1 VTEIS
6 NVQWSQ
12 DARDAYEWGQKSG
25 YTARRL
31 GLDKKKPD
39 MKKEESTKEEQVSK

>member
-6 NVQWSQ
+6 NMQWSQ
-12 DARDAYEWGQKSG
+12 DAKDAYEWGQKSG

-31 GLDKKKPD
+31 GLDKKKPESKEGEST
-39 MKKEESTKEEQVSK
+39 KKEEISK